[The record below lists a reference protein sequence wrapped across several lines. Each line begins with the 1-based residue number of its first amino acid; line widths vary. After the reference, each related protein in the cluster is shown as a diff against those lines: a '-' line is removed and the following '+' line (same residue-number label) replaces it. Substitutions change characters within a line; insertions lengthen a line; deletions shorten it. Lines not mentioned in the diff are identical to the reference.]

1 MLGFEF
7 RFKSEAM
14 LFTSAE
20 PSEATLLL
28 EAGTALEDEDAPTF
42 VLPIAPIDTGKE
54 RLTLELAETML
65 ATC

>member
-1 MLGFEF
+1 
-7 RFKSEAM
+7 M